1 MCQLAIFGMTA
12 NGRRDLLTPKVSVIA
27 QMKTVPSKYHLLL
40 RIAWTRW
47 SADDRP
53 KRTTKRTQVHSVTE

>member
-12 NGRRDLLTPKVSVIA
+12 KGGIRDLLTPRVSVIA

-40 RIAWTRW
+40 RMA
-47 SADDRP
+47 
-53 KRTTKRTQVHSVTE
+53 